1 MKNEAPSM
9 YNGWCFP
16 KHSTNDKEEALRA
29 KALPQEYLDFSRQS
43 TLKIVAEYRSRYI
56 AIADVLDSAPKI
68 LSMAHRDFSR
78 NLSQSKKGRG
88 GDYTSEQI
96 LRAMVVMF
104 LEEASYRDT
113 VVLVEN
119 SEFLQ
124 SFVKL
129 GPKPMMDYTFLC
141 RAFSAL
147 STKTWKTMNELLGGY
162 AKEKKKIT
170 GEKVRLDTTAY
181 ETNIHYPTDS
191 SLLWDSFRTQSRLL
205 DEIRQQMRAAG
216 MNHRF
221 HNKKVKKLM
230 IYISRN
236 AKSNSKSKKRKVK
249 STYRTLIERVRWITA
264 ISRRATEILPV
275 QDPMVMS
282 VVSELLNDIPIIER
296 IIDQAERRVIG
307 GETVPSTE
315 KVYSLFEEHTEL
327 IKRGKAR
334 SPVEFGHKVLVA
346 QTGEKFIHHYET
358 FRWQQADKDLLDGTL
373 SAHARLFGEGPKV
386 LATDKGFYESRDQ
399 IEKLSKDIRTVSICK
414 KGRRNADE
422 IERESTKEFKE
433 GQRFRAGS
441 EGTISVLKR
450 VFKLNRCF
458 FKGFKNYAASVGCA
472 VFCHNLVL
480 LTRL

>member
-1 MKNEAPSM
+1 MKSEASPM
-9 YNGWCFP
+9 YNCWSP
-16 KHSTNDKEEALRA
+16 ARLTNNDKEEALRA

-43 TLKIVAEYRSRYI
+43 TLKVVEEYRSRYM
-56 AIADVLDSAPKI
+56 AIARVLDANPDI
-68 LSMAHRDFSR
+68 LSMAHRDFTM
-78 NLSQSKKGRG
+78 NLSQSMKGRG

-96 LRAMVVMF
+96 LRAMVAMF
-104 LEEASYRDT
+104 LEDASYRDA
-113 VVLVEN
+113 VVLIEN

-141 RAFSAL
+141 RAFSSL
-147 STKTWKTMNELLGGY
+147 SVETWKAMNELLGGY
-162 AKEKKKIT
+162 AKAEEKIT

-181 ETNIHYPTDS
+181 ETNVHYPTDS

-205 DEIRQQMRAAG
+205 GEIQQQMRAEG

-221 HNKKVKKLM
+221 HRKKVKKLM
-230 IYISRN
+230 LYISRN
-236 AKSNSKSKKRKVK
+236 ARSKSKGKKRKVK
-249 STYRTLIERVRWITA
+249 STYRTLIERVRWITT
-264 ISRRATEILPV
+264 ISRRATKMLPV

-282 VVSELLNDIPIIER
+282 VVSELVHYVPIVEK

-315 KVYSLFEEHTEL
+315 KIYSLFEEHTEL
-327 IKRGKAR
+327 IMRGKAR

-346 QTGEKFIHHYET
+346 QTAEKFIHHYET
-358 FRWQQADKDLLDGTL
+358 FRRQQADKNLLDGTL
-373 SAHARLFGEGPKV
+373 SAHARLFGDGPQV
-386 LATDKGFYESRDQ
+386 LAADKGFYESRDQ

-414 KGRRNADE
+414 KGRRNATE
-422 IERESTKEFKE
+422 IERESAKEFKE

-450 VFKLNRCF
+450 AFKLNRCL
-458 FKGFKNYAASVGCA
+458 FKGFRNYAASVGCA

-480 LTRL
+480 LARL